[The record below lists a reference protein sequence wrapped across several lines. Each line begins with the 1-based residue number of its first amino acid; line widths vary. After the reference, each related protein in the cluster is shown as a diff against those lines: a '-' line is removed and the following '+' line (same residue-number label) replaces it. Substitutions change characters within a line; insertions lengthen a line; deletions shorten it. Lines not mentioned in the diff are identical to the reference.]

1 MDDQSKGSQT
11 ALPDKGKWILLIDK
25 EITQVNISDSKFY
38 AEGVNPVNDDLKE
51 TGKSRVNIV
60 EVFSVRLEMSRAMM
74 SVFPSLKAMF
84 LLFFEYEKAI

>member
-60 EVFSVRLEMSRAMM
+60 GSFFSSFGDVEGND
-74 SVFPSLKAMF
+74 VC
-84 LLFFEYEKAI
+84 FFQV